1 MREHQRVTERIQTAQ
16 EYRQEVEAR
25 PEPFTPNSFGFTSLR
40 PTSFPPALAPTPPL
54 PMPCTEADWG
64 SPLLAND
71 SGTARAPELSHHAPT
86 PGTLLAQYPAV
97 STNFS
102 GDHSFTEDLAPLPAR
117 RRRHGPKKPIVSK
130 KLWKC
135 TNTPKVR
142 AGEEFAKNTVAKAEE
157 LDLAVRTEKM
167 ARQMYMRNMMRFS
180 MAERAFQR
188 EALETR
194 SGTRGFQTSH
204 SDAHQSLPRSAHGWH
219 TSRSEVLPGDLLQSI
234 ERYSRNPGSLM
245 HEKKSILPNGFLS
258 RDGANEQLKSH
269 FLVDD
274 QQQSRETV
282 RVVTGGAADRLNYS
296 DGSLRALMPPKI
308 LAADPTLAAKPLVL
322 RDGTQATIRSVRG
335 TYAHL

>member
-1 MREHQRVTERIQTAQ
+1 M
-16 EYRQEVEAR
+16 
-25 PEPFTPNSFGFTSLR
+25 
-40 PTSFPPALAPTPPL
+40 
-54 PMPCTEADWG
+54 
-64 SPLLAND
+64 
-71 SGTARAPELSHHAPT
+71 LSHHAPT

-102 GDHSFTEDLAPLPAR
+102 GDHSFTEDLAPMPAR

-142 AGEEFAKNTVAKAEE
+142 AGEEFAKNTVARADDLE
-157 LDLAVRTEKM
+157 LAGRTEKM

-188 EALETR
+188 ETLETR

-204 SDAHQSLPRSAHGWH
+204 PDAHQSLPRSAHGSH
-219 TSRSEVLPGDLLQSI
+219 SSRSEVLPGDLLQSI

-258 RDGANEQLKSH
+258 RDGANEQLKSR

-274 QQQSRETV
+274 RQESREMV

-308 LAADPTLAAKPLVL
+308 LIADPALAAKPLIL
-322 RDGTQATIRSVRG
+322 RDGTQSTIRSVC
-335 TYAHL
+335 AHKFICQGKACVAGPL